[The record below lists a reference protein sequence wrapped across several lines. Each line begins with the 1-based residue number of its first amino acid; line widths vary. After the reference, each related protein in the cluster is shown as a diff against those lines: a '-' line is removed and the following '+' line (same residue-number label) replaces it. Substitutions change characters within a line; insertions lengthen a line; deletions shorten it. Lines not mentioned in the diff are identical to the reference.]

1 MKEIRTVC
9 LCMALL
15 ILLQPFSTAHAFAGQ
30 TETEQLRLVAQTTE
44 RVSED
49 LLLDI
54 FVYEEVTAA
63 RGTAFQQNG
72 TKTVV
77 GRKNDGTELWSFTV
91 SGTFAVNQGVS
102 AVCTSAVSSYEI
114 YDSNWHFNGATCRTS
129 GNQAIGDAEFIK
141 KLLGIKVE
149 TETCHVVLTCDS
161 NGNLS

>member
-1 MKEIRTVC
+1 MKTIKMAC

-15 ILLQPFSTAHAFAGQ
+15 ILLQPFSTAYAFSGQ
-30 TETEQLRLVAQTTE
+30 TETEQLRLVARTTE

-54 FVYEEVTAA
+54 FVFEEVATA
-63 RGTAFQQNG
+63 RTAPQKTG
-72 TKTVV
+72 TKTVF
-77 GRKNDGTELWSFTV
+77 GRKNDGTVLWSFTV

-114 YDSNWHFNGATCRTS
+114 YDSNWHINGATCRTS